1 MAKLPA
7 MRWHTQFDQ
16 MVKVI
21 TSEWCGLMVTGT
33 WVTGQW
39 EGDPSIPN
47 GVHHLPDELEDV
59 CIYSPEN
66 EDITGYFTVEAIK
79 AAESVLFDTVEKGV

>member
-1 MAKLPA
+1 MI
-7 MRWHTQFDQ
+7 
-16 MVKVI
+16 KVI
-21 TSEWCGLMVTGT
+21 TSEWCGLMITGM

-47 GVHHLPDELEDV
+47 GVHRLPDELEDI

-66 EDITGYFTVEAIK
+66 EDITDYFTAEAIE
-79 AAESVLFDTVEKGV
+79 AAGSVLFDTVEKGV